1 METREL
7 GRSGVHVSVLGYG
20 ASPLGQ
26 EFGPIDLQEAMR
38 VVRVALDLGI
48 THIDTSPFYGR
59 GMSEVLLG
67 VALRGVPRDSYTL
80 STKLGRYDVDKFD
93 FSAKRVVES
102 VDVSLHRLGVE
113 HIDLILCH
121 DIEYVDVT
129 RIVEETLPALRK
141 VQQQGKVRLVGVSG
155 YPLRVF
161 ERVLDA
167 TGLDAIMTYGHYTLQ
182 NRKLLD
188 LMPRLQKSGVGVL
201 NAAPLAQR
209 LLTNRPLPDWLP
221 ASAAVREACRRAAA
235 RCAERGVDI
244 ARLALQFALRQ
255 PDIATTVVSTARPD
269 SVRQW
274 AQWAEDAFDEE
285 LIGEVEAILGPA
297 MNESWISGRP
307 ENN

>member
-1 METREL
+1 METRTL
-7 GRSGVHVSVLGYG
+7 GRSGLRVSVLGYG

-26 EFGPIDLQEAMR
+26 EFGPVDLQEALR
-38 VVRVALDLGI
+38 TVRVALDHGI

-59 GMSEVLLG
+59 GMSEALLG
-67 VALRGVPRDSYTL
+67 VALRGVPRASYTL

-93 FSAKRVVES
+93 FSARRVVES

-113 HIDLILCH
+113 YIDLMLCH
-121 DIEYVDVT
+121 DIEYVDLDQV
-129 RIVEETLPALRK
+129 VEETLPALR
-141 VQQQGKVRLVGVSG
+141 QAQEQGKIRLVGVSG

-182 NRKLLD
+182 NRRLLG
-188 LMPRLQKSGVGVL
+188 LMPRMQESGVGVL

-221 ASAAVREACRRAAA
+221 ASVAVREACGRAATF
-235 RCAERGVDI
+235 CTERGVDI
-244 ARLALQFALRQ
+244 ARLALQFAVRE
-255 PDIATTVVSTARPD
+255 PSIATTVVSTARPD

-274 AQWAEDAFDEE
+274 AQWVGEPLDEE
-285 LIGEVEAILGPA
+285 LLGEVEAILGPV
-297 MNESWISGRP
+297 MDESWISGRS